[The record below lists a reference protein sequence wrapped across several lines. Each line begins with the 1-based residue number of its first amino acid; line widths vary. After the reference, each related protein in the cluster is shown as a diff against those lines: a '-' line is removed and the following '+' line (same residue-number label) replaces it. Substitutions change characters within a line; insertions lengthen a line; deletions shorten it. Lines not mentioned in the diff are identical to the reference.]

1 MPDPPESEPKP
12 VQAVFQQ
19 QPLPEPAAAM
29 LRQAGKM
36 DKRQEALL
44 LALKPF
50 LQQGAAGKD
59 RPGAACGAAGESC
72 ESGSEKPGQRSRSKG
87 DAMMYNRYIPDAAG
101 VYHPT
106 RVGAEPQA
114 AAPAPPPEPVCVP
127 PAPPPPAPPCT
138 AEHGGF
144 LSRLLPRSIDTGDLL
159 MLLILLL
166 LVVDGEEEDQLSVI
180 LTAAAFCCRKVF
192 LRK

>member
-1 MPDPPESEPKP
+1 
-12 VQAVFQQ
+12 
-19 QPLPEPAAAM
+19 
-29 LRQAGKM
+29 
-36 DKRQEALL
+36 
-44 LALKPF
+44 
-50 LQQGAAGKD
+50 
-59 RPGAACGAAGESC
+59 
-72 ESGSEKPGQRSRSKG
+72 
-87 DAMMYNRYIPDAAG
+87 MMYNRYIPDAAG

-127 PAPPPPAPPCT
+127 PAPPPCT

-166 LVVDGEEEDQLSVI
+166 LIVDGEEEDQLSVI
-180 LTAAAFCCRKVF
+180 LTAAAF
-192 LRK
+192 LLS

>member
-1 MPDPPESEPKP
+1 
-12 VQAVFQQ
+12 
-19 QPLPEPAAAM
+19 
-29 LRQAGKM
+29 
-36 DKRQEALL
+36 
-44 LALKPF
+44 
-50 LQQGAAGKD
+50 
-59 RPGAACGAAGESC
+59 
-72 ESGSEKPGQRSRSKG
+72 
-87 DAMMYNRYIPDAAG
+87 MMYNRYIPDAAG

-114 AAPAPPPEPVCVP
+114 APEPVCVP

-180 LTAAAFCCRKVF
+180 LTAAAF
-192 LRK
+192 LLS

>member
-1 MPDPPESEPKP
+1 
-12 VQAVFQQ
+12 
-19 QPLPEPAAAM
+19 
-29 LRQAGKM
+29 
-36 DKRQEALL
+36 
-44 LALKPF
+44 
-50 LQQGAAGKD
+50 
-59 RPGAACGAAGESC
+59 
-72 ESGSEKPGQRSRSKG
+72 
-87 DAMMYNRYIPDAAG
+87 MMYNRYIPDAAG

-114 AAPAPPPEPVCVP
+114 AAPAPPPEP
-127 PAPPPPAPPCT
+127 AAPPCT

-180 LTAAAFCCRKVF
+180 LTAAAF
-192 LRK
+192 LLS

>member
-1 MPDPPESEPKP
+1 
-12 VQAVFQQ
+12 
-19 QPLPEPAAAM
+19 
-29 LRQAGKM
+29 
-36 DKRQEALL
+36 
-44 LALKPF
+44 
-50 LQQGAAGKD
+50 
-59 RPGAACGAAGESC
+59 
-72 ESGSEKPGQRSRSKG
+72 
-87 DAMMYNRYIPDAAG
+87 MMYNRYIPDAAG

-106 RVGAEPQA
+106 RVGAEPL
-114 AAPAPPPEPVCVP
+114 CVP

-180 LTAAAFCCRKVF
+180 LTAAAF
-192 LRK
+192 LLS

>member
-1 MPDPPESEPKP
+1 
-12 VQAVFQQ
+12 
-19 QPLPEPAAAM
+19 
-29 LRQAGKM
+29 
-36 DKRQEALL
+36 
-44 LALKPF
+44 
-50 LQQGAAGKD
+50 
-59 RPGAACGAAGESC
+59 
-72 ESGSEKPGQRSRSKG
+72 
-87 DAMMYNRYIPDAAG
+87 MMYNRYIPDAAG

-114 AAPAPPPEPVCVP
+114 AA

-166 LVVDGEEEDQLSVI
+166 LAVDGEEEDSLSVL
-180 LTAAAFCCRKVF
+180 LTAAAF
-192 LRK
+192 LLS